1 MESGVYRMF
10 TDVLSRFIIRDS
22 IRLSPLTP
30 SSVKY
35 TTQKTEDENEAKA
48 DHPTTPLDHS
58 TTPLDHPTTPLHH
71 PTTPLDHPTT
81 PLDNSTTPL
90 DLPTSPLDHS
100 TTEDT
105 VEPTKPK
112 VTFKEDQNTS
122 NVK

>member
-35 TTQKTEDENEAKA
+35 TTQKTEDENEAKI
-48 DHPTTPLDHS
+48 DHS
-58 TTPLDHPTTPLHH
+58 TTPLDHPTTPLDH
-71 PTTPLDHPTT
+71 PTTPLDH
-81 PLDNSTTPL
+81 SI
-90 DLPTSPLDHS
+90 
-100 TTEDT
+100 TEDT

>member
-30 SSVKY
+30 FSVKY
-35 TTQKTEDENEAKA
+35 ATQKTGDEHEAKA
-48 DHPTTPLDHS
+48 DHS
-58 TTPLDHPTTPLHH
+58 TTPLDHPTTPLDN
-71 PTTPLDHPTT
+71 PTSPLDHPTT
-81 PLDNSTTPL
+81 PLDHSNS
-90 DLPTSPLDHS
+90 
-100 TTEDT
+100 EDT